1 METFQAFKHKT
12 LNIFAPLGI
21 DHPLLHINVPTLSN
35 TCIVILCISFLLLIC
50 RYFLSKKNSLGCF
63 IITSAVRSF
72 MNLTIQTLGSF
83 MYHHFSFILTLFL
96 FILSC
101 NWISIIPWIEEPT
114 TDLNTTVA
122 CALIAFL
129 YKEYYAIKEH
139 GFLGYIKEFFEPF
152 FVMFP
157 LNVIGHFSKI
167 ISLSFR
173 LYGNIFGGSI
183 IIYLYTTV
191 LSQSYIAQ
199 IVGLGSGINYVVLAF
214 FTLFEG
220 FIQAFVFA
228 MLSLT
233 YLSIAIAPSETP
245 EVAS

>member
-1 METFQAFKHKT
+1 MESFQAFDHKT
-12 LNIFAPLGI
+12 WNIFAPLGI
-21 DHPLLHINVPTLSN
+21 NHPLLHINVSTIIN
-35 TCIVILCISFLLLIC
+35 TCVVLVCVTILLFIC
-50 RYFLSKKNSLGCF
+50 RYFLTKKNSLACF

-83 MYHHFSFILTLFL
+83 MYHHCAFILSVFL

-101 NWISIIPWIEEPT
+101 NWISIIPYIEEPT
-114 TDLNTTVA
+114 ADLNTTVA
-122 CALIAFL
+122 VALIAFF
-129 YKEYYAIKEH
+129 YKELYAIKAH
-139 GFLGYIKEFFEPF
+139 GLGGYIKEFFAPF

-173 LYGNIFGGSI
+173 LFGNIFGGAI
-183 IIYLYTTV
+183 IVRLYSAA
-191 LSQSYIAQ
+191 LSQSAVYQ
-199 IVGLGSGINYVVLAF
+199 TFGLASGMNFVVLGF
-214 FTLFEG
+214 FVIFEG

-233 YLSIAIAPSETP
+233 YLSIAIAPEESP
-245 EVAS
+245 EVAT

>member
-1 METFQAFKHKT
+1 MENFQAFGHKT
-12 LNIFAPLGI
+12 WNPFAFAGI
-21 DHPLLHINVPTLSN
+21 DHPLLHINIPTLIN
-35 TCIVILCISFLLLIC
+35 TGVVLVTITLLLLVC
-50 RYFLSKKNSLGCF
+50 RYFLTKKESLACF

-83 MYHHFSFILTLFL
+83 MYHHFAFILSLFL

-101 NWISIIPWIEEPT
+101 NWISIIPWAEEPT
-114 TDLNTTVA
+114 ADLNTTIAV
-122 CALIAFL
+122 ALIAFF
-129 YKEYYAIKEH
+129 YKEMYTIIVH
-139 GFLGYIKEFFEPF
+139 GFKGYMKEFFEPF

-173 LYGNIFGGSI
+173 LFGNIFGGMIIVLLYHEALSHSI
-183 IIYLYTTV
+183 I
-191 LSQSYIAQ
+191 AQ
-199 IVGLGSGINYVVLAF
+199 TVGLATGMNFVVLGF
-214 FTLFEG
+214 FTIFEG

-233 YLSIAIAPSETP
+233 YLSIAIAPEESP